1 MNTGASEP
9 IVVTFENSL
18 PTPSLCGADY
28 ARCNALVTSNADE
41 TIRVVMFPLD
51 SGIGLVSFDYSTRN
65 DTLVYRDQFLLLQN
79 KPNCSFIYFV
89 EELIGYCLDLNL
101 PKIRAFLINIDFVD
115 LTASTIQRRD
125 NAYEVKDLL
134 NVASLSNLVYFTR
147 HGFDEC
153 FTNEGNHVLFL
164 DEGDLLD
171 HSFTDGQISFNE
183 ISIDSTCSRLHRV
196 GDNMCRL
203 AAHCNSKVVLF
214 GTQVH
219 VEQTSFTVAEYGQTF
234 FCPTEDF
241 VGFERK
247 TLSLHHKNGQ
257 RFGNSVSFPFGEI
270 RQGDCLNMANKFFFV
285 ATIDDGRTLLV
296 NFRDA
301 SYRRL
306 GESDLSTVV
315 PAKVEGHFA
324 IVNNGSETDFY
335 NFGLACMPE
344 PLIIPNNF
352 IFATFFSTMTMD
364 QCRCVE
370 PAPVTQLVVTVMNI
384 SPSEPSVSIISPT
397 LSSFVLTVSGS
408 PSISS
413 LPTSS
418 ELPLSG
424 VAPTVSLSS
433 TNEPA
438 SSQTNSSLSKGA
450 IGGVVVAAVL
460 TAVILLSLMIVPV
473 VVYIH
478 RR

>member
-1 MNTGASEP
+1 MT
-9 IVVTFENSL
+9 TFENSL
-18 PTPSLCGADY
+18 PSPSLCGADY
-28 ARCNALVTSNADE
+28 ERCNALVTSNADE

-51 SGIGLVSFDYSTRN
+51 SGIGLVSFDYSTFN
-65 DTLVYRDQFLLLQN
+65 DSLVYRDQFLLLRN
-79 KPNCSFIYFV
+79 EPNCTFVYFV
-89 EELIGYCLDLNL
+89 EELIGYCLDLNS

-171 HSFTDGQISFNE
+171 HSFTDGQISFND

-196 GDNMCRL
+196 GDMCRL

-214 GTQVH
+214 DTQVH

-296 NFRDA
+296 DFSGM
-301 SYRRL
+301 SYRHL

-315 PAKVEGHFA
+315 PAKVRGHFA
-324 IVNNGSETDFY
+324 IVNNGNETNLY
-335 NFGLACMPE
+335 NLGLPCMPE
-344 PLIIPNNF
+344 PLVIPNNF
-352 IFATFFSTMTMD
+352 IFVTSFPSRTME
-364 QCRCVE
+364 QYRCIE
-370 PAPVTQLVVTVMNI
+370 PAPGPVTSSIITMMTT
-384 SPSEPSVSIISPT
+384 SPSEPSASIISPT
-397 LSSFVLTVSGS
+397 LSSLFALTVSGS

-413 LPTSS
+413 LPTTS
-418 ELPLSG
+418 EPWLSG
-424 VAPTVSLSS
+424 MAPTVSLSS
-433 TNEPA
+433 APTPTNELV
-438 SSQTNSSLSKGA
+438 SSQTNSSLSEGV
-450 IGGVVVAAVL
+450 IGGVLVVAVIAV
-460 TAVILLSLMIVPV
+460 VLLSLMIVLM
-473 VVYIH
+473 VVYV
-478 RR
+478 RKW